1 VDNRNGERLFRVKCA
16 FDLAPPNR
24 DKLNL
29 LALQSEGMP
38 QKSRRLSTEEI
49 LDLREKEMLSC
60 SGHAR
65 HQEQCRQPRHGDH
78 ADEPVV
84 LRYVASTQTSVSDPV
99 ITRVQ
104 MLLSDR
110 NDASAEPVKAE

>member
-1 VDNRNGERLFRVKCA
+1 
-16 FDLAPPNR
+16 LAPPNR

-65 HQEQCRQPRHGDH
+65 HQEQCRQPRHGGVQHGRQH
-78 ADEPVV
+78 ADVGFRPGDNEGDNAVV
-84 LRYVASTQTSVSDPV
+84 R
-99 ITRVQ
+99 
-104 MLLSDR
+104 
-110 NDASAEPVKAE
+110 